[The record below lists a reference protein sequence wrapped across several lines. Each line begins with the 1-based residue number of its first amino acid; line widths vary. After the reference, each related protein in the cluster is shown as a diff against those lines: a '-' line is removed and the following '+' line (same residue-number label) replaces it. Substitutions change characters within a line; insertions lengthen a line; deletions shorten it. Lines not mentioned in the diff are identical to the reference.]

1 MRKKLLGTIAALAA
15 GAGGALAQ
23 SPTRPAAPAA
33 IGTVGGFDDGGAVM
47 PAHGQAAAIPPS
59 FGGPDG
65 GPPLGGMG
73 GMGGVDPMM
82 GQGGPVYPPPGIMG
96 QGGWEEPAQAS
107 LLSTLYVDG
116 QYLLAFPKSQPTG
129 YPLLTSGSATP
140 GEQGRIG
147 ASTTTIL
154 AGAPGTLSLG
164 TASGFRINGGVWR
177 PQDHRLGVEAG
188 GLYFAPVSNT
198 AYLRSSD
205 QGIPLIARPFIS
217 TATGGQGVLL
227 ASSPSAISG
236 EVLSR
241 ATTTFWGAEGN
252 ALVNVYR
259 SCPDNCRSWT
269 LNLLVGYRYA
279 ELDETLSVSSRSTA
293 LPGRTL
299 PFANITVGAP
309 ASIEVRDSFQV
320 VNKFNGGQVGLQSHF
335 RSGRWYVGA
344 TGKVAFGSTSSTVI
358 VDGSSYA
365 LDPTT
370 QNADNPINRV
380 NSQAIGGLFANAS
393 NIGRYKADQFAI
405 LTDVNGSVGY
415 NFTSWLTGTVGYNFI
430 HLSAVARPG
439 RLFNGQVDP
448 SLVPTSGSY
457 GLGPNGSPAF
467 RIPVDDFWIHGVN
480 FGFLI
485 RY

>member
-23 SPTRPAAPAA
+23 SPTRPTAPVA
-33 IGTVGGFDDGGAVM
+33 IGTVGGFDDGGVMQANSQHPAV
-47 PAHGQAAAIPPS
+47 PPPMM
-59 FGGPDG
+59 GMGEG
-65 GPPLGGMG
+65 GPP
-73 GMGGVDPMM
+73 MGGVDPMM
-82 GQGGPVYPPPGIMG
+82 GAGGPVYPPPGIMG
-96 QGGWEEPAQAS
+96 QGGYEEPAQAS

-116 QYLLAFPKSQPTG
+116 QYLLGFPKSQPTG
-129 YPLLTSGSATP
+129 FPLLTSGAATA

-154 AGAPGTLSLG
+154 AGAPGTLNLG
-164 TASGFRINGGVWR
+164 TAHGFRISGGVWR

-188 GLYFAPVSNT
+188 GFYFAPVSNT
-198 AYLRSSD
+198 AFLRSSD
-205 QGIPLIARPFIS
+205 QGIPLISRPFIS
-217 TATGGQGVLL
+217 TASGAQGILL
-227 ASSPSAISG
+227 VSSPNAING
-236 EVLSR
+236 EALSR
-241 ATTTFWGAEGN
+241 ATTTFWGAEGS
-252 ALVNVYR
+252 AIVNVYR
-259 SCPDNCRSWT
+259 ACPDNCRTWT

-279 ELDETLSVSSRSTA
+279 ELDESLTVSTRSTL
-293 LPGRTL
+293 LPGITL

-309 ASIEVRDSFQV
+309 TSIEVRDLFHI

-344 TGKVAFGSTSSTVI
+344 TGKVAFGSSSSSVT
-358 VDGSSYA
+358 VDGTSYA

-370 QNADNPINRV
+370 QGAANPANRI

-415 NFTSWLTGTVGYNFI
+415 NFTSWLTGTVGYNFM
-430 HLSAVARPG
+430 HLSAVSRPG
-439 RLFNGQVDP
+439 SLFNGRVDP
-448 SLVPTSGSY
+448 SLVPTSGTY
-457 GLGPNGSPAF
+457 GTGANGSPAF
-467 RIPVDDFWIHGVN
+467 SIKPDDFWVHGVN